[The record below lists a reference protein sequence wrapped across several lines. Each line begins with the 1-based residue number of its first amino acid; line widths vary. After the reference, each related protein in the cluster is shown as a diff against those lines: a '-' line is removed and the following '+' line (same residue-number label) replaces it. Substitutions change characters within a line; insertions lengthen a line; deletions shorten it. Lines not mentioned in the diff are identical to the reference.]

1 MNRSYVPTVLFL
13 VAVAQACGRT
23 HLDGPFP
30 GAGAVLG
37 GSGGSTGN
45 GGMGGS
51 LSPGGEGGS
60 ADCPPCLAAV
70 FSVCV
75 PTGRCV
81 VEMHGSG
88 MGNASTSCF
97 DNGVRLSETATDHG
111 NQVLLAGSAAQN
123 GKTCYRWSQ
132 TIDPS
137 GAGTITFSDGAG
149 NQLALG
155 QPADPGITT
164 VDCGGKNY
172 LMSQHCGG
180 WNEVWNCDIGT
191 CP

>member
-1 MNRSYVPTVLFL
+1 MKRFYVPTVLFL
-13 VAVAQACGRT
+13 VAVSQACGRT
-23 HLDGPFP
+23 QLEGPFP
-30 GAGAVLG
+30 RAGAVLG

-51 LSPGGEGGS
+51 LSPGGASGS
-60 ADCPPCLAAV
+60 ADCPPCLADV

-75 PTGRCV
+75 PAGRCV

-88 MGNASTSCF
+88 MGNASAWCF
-97 DNGVRLSETATDHG
+97 DNGVRLSETATDSG
-111 NQVLLAGSAAQN
+111 NQVLLAGSASQN
-123 GKTCYRWSQ
+123 GKPCYRWSQ

-137 GAGTITFSDGAG
+137 GSGTITFRDGAG

-155 QPADPGITT
+155 QPAVSGFTS

-180 WNEVWNCDIGT
+180 WAEARNCDVGT

>member
-1 MNRSYVPTVLFL
+1 MERFYVPTVLFI

-23 HLDGPFP
+23 QLDRPLP
-30 GAGAVLG
+30 RAGALLG
-37 GSGGSTGN
+37 GSGGGAGD

-51 LSPGGEGGS
+51 MGPGGAGGS
-60 ADCPPCLAAV
+60 ADCPPCLADV

-75 PTGRCV
+75 PAGRCV

-88 MGNASTSCF
+88 MGNASAWCF
-97 DNGVRLSETATDHG
+97 DNGFLLSRTASDSG
-111 NQVLLAGSAAQN
+111 NQVLLAVSASQN

-132 TIDPS
+132 TVDPS
-137 GAGTITFSDGAG
+137 GSGTITFSDGVG

-155 QPADPGITT
+155 QPSATGVTT

-172 LMSQHCGG
+172 FMSQHCGG
-180 WNEVWNCDIGT
+180 WNEAWNCDVGT